1 MTIQQLCETHG
12 FSLYQAETALT
23 MTLDAKSQNE
33 IKLATSLSVK
43 NCNIL
48 FDWYIYN
55 KVDIKD
61 IDFEPYKEIQKSDEL
76 YTYEEL
82 SPQERV
88 IYNRII

>member
-12 FSLYQAETALT
+12 FSLSQAETVLT
-23 MTLDAKSQNE
+23 MTLDAKSQNA
-33 IKLATSLSVK
+33 IKLATALSVK

-61 IDFEPYKEIQKSDEL
+61 IDFEPCKEIQKSDEL